1 MRIRPQISPAP
12 PPEPSGHSRKER
24 PAMPMCHSVPREL
37 SLVRADR
44 LLSGL
49 RLRGGLRAR
58 GHVLHLHGRLPRR
71 GARQLPAAPA
81 AAAALCP
88 QAPQPAL
95 AQAIFSLSSASK
107 KQTGLPGVQHCKL
120 AHAWPRSRFGWAKD
134 VMQDGPS
141 ATVVLRFDDTI
152 DSASRKRAPSPPRPR
167 PTEIDIASG
176 DRRSVEDQPRALPSY
191 CNGTPAN
198 GCDQFPSAPSSR
210 RLSHVATGD
219 PIDNAAKNHKFPEAG
234 NRTSGIVL
242 VTASR

>member
-1 MRIRPQISPAP
+1 
-12 PPEPSGHSRKER
+12 
-24 PAMPMCHSVPREL
+24 MPMCHSVPREL
-37 SLVRADR
+37 SLVCADR

-71 GARQLPAAPA
+71 GARHIPAGPA
-81 AAAALCP
+81 AAAALGP
-88 QAPQPAL
+88 QTPQPAL
-95 AQAIFSLSSASK
+95 AQSIFSLSSASK
-107 KQTGLPGVQHCKL
+107 KQKQNGLPGVQHCKF
-120 AHAWPRSRFGWAKD
+120 AHAEPRSWFGWAKD

-141 ATVVLRFDDTI
+141 AIVVLSFDDTI
-152 DSASRKRAPSPPRPR
+152 DSPPRKCATSSPRLR

-176 DRRSVEDQPRALPSY
+176 DRRSVEGQPQALPSH

-198 GCDQFPSAPSSR
+198 GCEQFPSPPSSR

-219 PIDNAAKNHKFPEAG
+219 PTDNAAKNHKFPEAG